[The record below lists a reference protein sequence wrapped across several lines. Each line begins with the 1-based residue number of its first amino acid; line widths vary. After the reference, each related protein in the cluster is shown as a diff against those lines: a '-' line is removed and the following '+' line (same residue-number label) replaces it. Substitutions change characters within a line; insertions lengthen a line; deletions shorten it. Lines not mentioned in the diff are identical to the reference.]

1 MNFKI
6 TDVIIKRVKYMN
18 ENYGKGILPPQ
29 NMFYYHSILYS
40 AKCSLTAFYKYEH
53 LLQEKAD
60 SIELISSLQEAIG
73 HATNLSWYFFND
85 GEKVTAYKPKEMVT
99 FIQNRSNGFK
109 EEFNIDDKSALKD
122 RRLRNMF
129 EHFDEKLDI
138 YLLQTLAGTFYPM
151 PRVGKISEIEQK
163 EFDKNFK
170 MLDIEE
176 KCLVIFNE
184 VFYFE
189 EIAKE
194 VVRIYEIAREKSQI

>member
-1 MNFKI
+1 
-6 TDVIIKRVKYMN
+6 
-18 ENYGKGILPPQ
+18 
-29 NMFYYHSILYS
+29 
-40 AKCSLTAFYKYEH
+40 
-53 LLQEKAD
+53 
-60 SIELISSLQEAIG
+60 
-73 HATNLSWYFFND
+73 
-85 GEKVTAYKPKEMVT
+85 MVT
-99 FIQNRSNGFK
+99 FIKNRSDGFK

-151 PRVGKISEIEQK
+151 PRVGKISEIGQK

-176 KCLVIFNE
+176 KCLIIFNE

-189 EIAKE
+189 DISKE
-194 VVRIYEIAREKSQI
+194 VVRIYEIAKEKSQI

>member
-1 MNFKI
+1 MNFEI
-6 TDVIIKRVKYMN
+6 TDEIIERAKRVN
-18 ENYGKGILPPQ
+18 ENYGKILQPL
-29 NMFYYHSILYS
+29 NLFYYHSIVYS
-40 AKCSLTAFYKYEH
+40 AECSLTAFEKYEYF
-53 LLQEKAD
+53 LQKQASPID
-60 SIELISSLQEAIG
+60 LVSSLQEAIG

-85 GEKVTAYKPKEMVT
+85 GGKRKPKEIIE
-99 FIQNRSNGFK
+99 FIKNRSNGFK
-109 EEFNIDDKSALKD
+109 EEFNITDESALKD

-151 PRVGKISEIEQK
+151 PKVGKISEIGKK

-176 KCLVIFNE
+176 KCLVILNE
-184 VFYFE
+184 EFYFE

-194 VVRIYEIAREKSQI
+194 VFRIYEIAKLKALP

>member
-1 MNFKI
+1 MNFEI
-6 TDVIIKRVKYMN
+6 TDEIIERAKRVN
-18 ENYGKGILPPQ
+18 ENYGKILQPL
-29 NMFYYHSILYS
+29 NLFYYHSILYS
-40 AKCSLTAFYKYEH
+40 AECSLTAFEKYEYF
-53 LLQEKAD
+53 LQKQASPID
-60 SIELISSLQEAIG
+60 LVSSLQEAIG

-85 GEKVTAYKPKEMVT
+85 GGKRKPTEIIE
-99 FIQNRSNGFK
+99 FIKNRSNGFK
-109 EEFNIDDKSALKD
+109 EEFNITDESALKD

-151 PRVGKISEIEQK
+151 PKVGKISEIGKK

-176 KCLVIFNE
+176 KCLVILNE
-184 VFYFE
+184 EFYFE

-194 VVRIYEIAREKSQI
+194 VFRIYEIAKVKALP